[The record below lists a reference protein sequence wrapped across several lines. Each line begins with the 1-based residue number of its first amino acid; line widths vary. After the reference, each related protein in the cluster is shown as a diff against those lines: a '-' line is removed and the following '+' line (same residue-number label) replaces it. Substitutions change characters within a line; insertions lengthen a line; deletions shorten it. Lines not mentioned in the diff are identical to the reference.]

1 MYHNISLNTQG
12 FFSSYAARIKQSQE
26 NALLLPLSYVT
37 GKRQHLGDDSDQDFE
52 ELLEGSDNEEDDEP
66 VGRNTRSTAAAA
78 AAIVDAET
86 KSLAAINEQNKNLPK
101 NPHNKNHMIPN
112 VSELER
118 MSEISE
124 VLVPIRLDIDFDE
137 VKLRDVFVWN
147 MNGMLYCLVNDA
159 VLLMYFWHIF
169 LEQFLTPE
177 MFAELLCEDLYLEP
191 SKFVKP
197 ISESIR
203 TQVVDFEAIHEY
215 ELPPNGSHRVEI
227 NVTF

>member
-1 MYHNISLNTQG
+1 MYHNISPNTQG

-52 ELLEGSDNEEDDEP
+52 ELLEGSDVEQEAEQQ
-66 VGRNTRSTAAAA
+66 RNTRSTAAAA

-112 VSELER
+112 VVELER
-118 MSEISE
+118 MSEITE
-124 VLVPIRLDIDFDE
+124 VLVPIRLDIDLDE

-147 MNGMLYCLVNDA
+147 MNG
-159 VLLMYFWHIF
+159 I
-169 LEQFLTPE
+169 
-177 MFAELLCEDLYLEP
+177 
-191 SKFVKP
+191 
-197 ISESIR
+197 
-203 TQVVDFEAIHEY
+203 
-215 ELPPNGSHRVEI
+215 
-227 NVTF
+227 